1 MSIDTTYAENG
12 SRPARLADLERHA
25 HWLLR
30 IGLASVFVYHGVGK
44 LVDVAGFATMM
55 GLSLPVAWLV
65 TLAEVGAGLGIIVGA
80 FGRDW
85 LTRLSAAVIAP
96 VMAGAIALV
105 HWGKWSFVAS
115 ETHPMGGMEFQV
127 VLMFLAAYLAIR
139 GNRA

>member
-1 MSIDTTYAENG
+1 MSIDTTCLGNG
-12 SRPARLADLERHA
+12 SQQVRLADFERHA

-30 IGLASVFVYHGVGK
+30 IGLASVFLFHGIGK
-44 LVDVAGFATMM
+44 LVDVAGFASMM

-65 TLAEVGAGLGIIVGA
+65 TLAEVGGGLGIVVGA

-85 LTRLSAAVIAP
+85 LTRLSAAVIVP

-105 HWGKWSFVAS
+105 HWGQWSFVAS

-127 VLMFLAAYLAIR
+127 VLMSLAAYLALK